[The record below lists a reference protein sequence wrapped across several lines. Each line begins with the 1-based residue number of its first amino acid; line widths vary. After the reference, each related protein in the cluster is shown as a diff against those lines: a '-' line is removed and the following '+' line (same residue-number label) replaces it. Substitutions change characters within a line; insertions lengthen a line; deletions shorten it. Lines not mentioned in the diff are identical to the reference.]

1 MAEETGRRAPPWEVP
16 TQQQQEPFLLED
28 DGAPVDV
35 TQFVRFGLNH
45 DNTGPRYNCTTR
57 VALPSLLGVP
67 PCMVLNEPWLAE

>member
-35 TQFVRFGLNH
+35 TQFVRFELNH
-45 DNTGPRYNCTTR
+45 DNIRYGVLDLVVQFSYTGNRAQCY
-57 VALPSLLGVP
+57 
-67 PCMVLNEPWLAE
+67 